1 MGTEALKCF
10 VDVAWHRK
18 TDPVRTKR
26 YIHSQESIAGILDG
40 KFVVVSPKC
49 GDEMIGIQLL
59 AVANAKIVDNQ
70 AEGNIESGVL
80 KETWS
85 VGALVVAMFCEVRD
99 ESKLA

>member
-10 VDVAWHRK
+10 ADVAWHRQ
-18 TDPVRTKR
+18 TDPVRTNR
-26 YIHSQESIAGILDG
+26 FIHSQISITGLIDG
-40 KFVVVSPKC
+40 EFVVISPKC
-49 GDEMIGIQLL
+49 GDEMIGIRLL
-59 AVANAKIVDNQ
+59 AVSNAKIVDNQ

-80 KETWS
+80 EETWS